1 MSRLIQAMSRQRGVE
16 HLGEDDSEASQT
28 FEYSEDGSY
37 SSSYESICSTGSD
50 SYEYECSESDFLH
63 SDEEASIS
71 STGTHTTGSEE
82 EEDSEETFEIDFED
96 LSKMDELYNDWCIKR
111 NTHKGDNTQAKSS
124 SASTGWSNWKP
135 ENLVEYEKTK
145 PSAPKVEVPDSAV
158 YYNGLC
164 FAPEKKV
171 PYSSKDKYSSK
182 GSPSRPPNYNKKEPN
197 LETDTMNPWSLA
209 TPDKLLE
216 AEKAAATSTKKTDL
230 LFGSIVVCIPCQ
242 KTDHRIDR
250 PCLEHSTAAKSSS
263 LSEESLKKVEAKP
276 NNNVLSSPITTE
288 HSNNQ
293 DLTCASQSSTN
304 SNYASEQVQEI
315 ITQTSTAFGL
325 VQDKNILQTSINN
338 DNNILIPQASEKD
351 DVNIHFTS
359 EPSVNND
366 YAVVQI
372 PQPTVND
379 DIKICI
385 PQPLS
390 SNNNTDTHN
399 SQSSKND
406 YNTNTYIIE
415 PSLNVDKSSF
425 ISQTSTKSYSN
436 NSLITKS
443 STNMQ
448 SNADDF
454 VAQSSKNGDDI
465 TKQHDNVETIHN
477 NDAVSLP
484 STNAWKAFALKE
496 SLASTSLFSNRPL
509 SRTDNKEYPNRR
521 SSSSSVASKSPR
533 MFGSISSNTN
543 SNVHITN
550 LVTNE
555 TVDTNEKRVSTWDNT
570 FKEISTAT
578 EKTSTNQ
585 WSATIRNNTEIVGIN
600 EQPVTAWGDK
610 SKEINIAAEL
620 TKTDEW
626 ASATWGSI
634 FEQNSRSTKLPKSEQ
649 NSVTAETTRTNKVP
663 TATWSTFPKQ
673 TSVTSETTSTNK
685 LPATTWDHTSKE
697 NVTADKVTNG
707 NNKWSATTWNS
718 TDAFSAATENT
729 NTNQWSTISWN
740 NTDTV
745 STNEQPVAAW
755 GNTSKEVSAAT
766 ENTSTTTI
774 WNNNEAISI
783 DEQPVTTWGKTSKE
797 TSIATENTNTNQWSA
812 TTWDNTDAISTNEPP
827 VAALNH
833 KPKEINIAA
842 ELTKTDEWAS
852 ATWGSIFEQ
861 NSRSTKLP
869 NVTGLRNKTVRSSYS
884 NISSSNNSVVAS
896 DIPEK
901 KSPFIPSESLR
912 KLEFNSN
919 TASSTTQEDNNTS
932 VPIVPPVSVVSP
944 VPVHEPVPKH
954 KSVVSFE
961 PQPVIP
967 IEPKHEP
974 VVSPESEHV
983 PVASL
988 ELEQEPVSSLEPE
1001 NTSSPRNG
1009 SSTTKINVKSPCTS
1023 NGISSEPK
1031 YQSTMNNN
1039 AIPFNP
1045 NESSYKKKFTQFN
1058 PNSAAEKSQNWR
1070 SRPTRNYQH
1079 DSNGVHD
1086 YSNNESANSLL
1097 EEPSE
1102 INKTPNYENDKA
1114 DYDYHY
1120 NNQEVTS
1127 NDGTVVA
1134 LTEESPDLT
1143 TAATSTHDDSD
1154 VKIVLDDEDDPDWLE
1169 NQMVFGIAPPDKTI
1183 DGTMAAG
1190 GQYYEMQGVY
1200 RPEFMPG
1207 VSQAHYSQSHCI
1219 PAFYTHAGA
1228 MNGGMNHNYAPM
1240 VSYGPDGQSLY
1251 TMAYPLYQS
1260 AHGHMTSYDYG
1271 NQASQIP
1278 SNSYYYP
1285 SVPVLYEAN
1294 GMVYYGVNAPMYHPY
1309 YYPQQAYG
1317 DYPEDQSS

>member
-1 MSRLIQAMSRQRGVE
+1 MSRQRGVE

-37 SSSYESICSTGSD
+37 SSSYESSCSTGSD

-71 STGTHTTGSEE
+71 STGTHTTSSEEEE

-96 LSKMDELYNDWCIKR
+96 LNKMDELYKDWCIKR
-111 NTHKGDNTQAKSS
+111 NTHKDNSTQAESS

-135 ENLVEYEKTK
+135 ENLMEYEKAK

-171 PYSSKDKYSSK
+171 PYSSKDKYSPK
-182 GSPSRPPNYNKKEPN
+182 GSPSQPPKYNKKEPD

-216 AEKAAATSTKKTDL
+216 AEKAAATSTKKNDL

-242 KTDHRIDR
+242 KADHRIDK

-263 LSEESLKKVEAKP
+263 LSEESLKKVESKLI
-276 NNNVLSSPITTE
+276 NNVSSSPTIAE

-304 SNYASEQVQEI
+304 SNCASEQVQN
-315 ITQTSTAFGL
+315 ITAQTSTAFGL
-325 VQDKNILQTSINN
+325 VQDQNILQTSINN
-338 DNNILIPQASEKD
+338 DNNIKIPQASEKD
-351 DVNIHFTS
+351 DASIHFTS

-366 YAVVQI
+366 YAAVQI

-415 PSLNVDKSSF
+415 PSVNVDKFSF
-425 ISQTSTKSYSN
+425 NSQTSTKSYNN

-443 STNMQ
+443 STSMQ
-448 SNADDF
+448 NNAGDF
-454 VAQSSKNGDDI
+454 VNQSSTNCNDTI
-465 TKQHDNVETIHN
+465 KQHENFENIHD
-477 NDAVSLP
+477 NDAVSSP
-484 STNAWKAFALKE
+484 STNAWNAFALKE
-496 SLASTSLFSNRPL
+496 SLANTSFFSNRPL
-509 SRTDNKEYPNRR
+509 SRTDSKRHPNRR
-521 SSSSSVASKSPR
+521 SSNSSVASKSPR
-533 MFGSISSNTN
+533 MFGSVSSNTN
-543 SNVHITN
+543 SNVHISN

-555 TVDTNEKRVSTWDNT
+555 TVGTDEKHVSTWSNT
-570 FKEISTAT
+570 LKETSTAT

-585 WSATIRNNTEIVGIN
+585 WSAATRNNTEVVSIK
-600 EQPVTAWGDK
+600 EQPVAAEGDK
-610 SKEINIAAEL
+610 SKEINTAAEL

-649 NSVTAETTRTNKVP
+649 NSVTAETTSTNKVP
-663 TATWSTFPKQ
+663 TATWSTSPKQ

-685 LPATTWDHTSKE
+685 LSATTWDHTSKE
-697 NVTADKVTNG
+697 NVTTDKVTNS

-718 TDAFSAATENT
+718 TESISTATENT
-729 NTNQWSTISWN
+729 NDNQWSTTSWN

-745 STNEQPVAAW
+745 GKNGQPVAAW
-755 GNTSKEVSAAT
+755 DSTSTKVSIAT
-766 ENTSTTTI
+766 ENTSTNQWTTTV
-774 WNNNEAISI
+774 WNNTEAISV
-783 DEQPVTTWGKTSKE
+783 DEQPVATWGETSKE
-797 TSIATENTNTNQWSA
+797 TSIATENANADQWS
-812 TTWDNTDAISTNEPP
+812 TTSWNKTEAVSTSELP
-827 VAALNH
+827 VATLNH
-833 KPKEINIAA
+833 KPKEINTAA

-869 NVTGLRNKTVRSSYS
+869 NITGLRNKTVRSNYS
-884 NISSSNNSVVAS
+884 NISSSNNSVIAN

-912 KLEFNSN
+912 KLELNSN
-919 TASSTTQEDNNTS
+919 TASSTTQEDNSTS
-932 VPIVPPVSVVSP
+932 VPIIPPVPVVSP
-944 VPVHEPVPKH
+944 VPVHK
-954 KSVVSFE
+954 
-961 PQPVIP
+961 
-967 IEPKHEP
+967 P
-974 VVSPESEHV
+974 VVSPEPEHV
-983 PVASL
+983 PVVSPEPEHVVSLEPEHVVSLEPEHEPEHEPVASL
-988 ELEQEPVSSLEPE
+988 ELEHEPE
-1001 NTSSPRNG
+1001 NVPSLKNG
-1009 SSTTKINVKSPCTS
+1009 SSTTKINGKSSCTS

-1045 NESSYKKKFTQFN
+1045 NEPSYKKKFTQFN
-1058 PNSAAEKSQNWR
+1058 PKSAAEKSQNWR

-1086 YSNNESANSLL
+1086 YSNNEGTNGLL
-1097 EEPSE
+1097 EDSSE
-1102 INKTPNYENDKA
+1102 INKMPNYENDNA
-1114 DYDYHY
+1114 NYDYHY
-1120 NNQEVTS
+1120 NNQEAIS
-1127 NDGTVVA
+1127 NGGTTA
-1134 LTEESPDLT
+1134 PSTEESPDLT

-1183 DGTMAAG
+1183 DDTMAAG
-1190 GQYYEMQGVY
+1190 GQYYEIQGVY
-1200 RPEFMPG
+1200 RPEFIPG
-1207 VSQAHYSQSHCI
+1207 VSQAHYSQAHCM

-1228 MNGGMNHNYAPM
+1228 MNGGMNHSYAPM

-1251 TMAYPLYQS
+1251 TMAYPLYQPP
-1260 AHGHMTSYDYG
+1260 HGHMTSYDYG
-1271 NQASQIP
+1271 NQANQIP

-1294 GMVYYGVNAPMYHPY
+1294 GMVYYGVNAPMYPPY